1 MKRKPRAEP
10 PPFGGNPEARA
21 PTSRSQTG
29 LPHRDVE
36 QPCFFLPERAVR
48 PTKKAPEGLRDP
60 PGRGSGVRARC
71 RQHHACAQHQ
81 VCQPAAGA
89 HRTASLNLFPLPLFH
104 PASSVFCAVPPVFF
118 SPLYHNRAVICQRA
132 EGNVPLCRLRLL

>member
-48 PTKKAPEGLRDP
+48 PTKKPRRACGTLR
-60 PGRGSGVRARC
+60 GEAA
-71 RQHHACAQHQ
+71 ACG
-81 VCQPAAGA
+81 PAA
-89 HRTASLNLFPLPLFH
+89 S
-104 PASSVFCAVPPVFF
+104 
-118 SPLYHNRAVICQRA
+118 
-132 EGNVPLCRLRLL
+132 GNSDQQEILGSNFWGDYKGM

>member
-10 PPFGGNPEARA
+10 HPSGNPGSPCAD
-21 PTSRSQTG
+21 PRSQTG

-71 RQHHACAQHQ
+71 
-81 VCQPAAGA
+81 
-89 HRTASLNLFPLPLFH
+89 
-104 PASSVFCAVPPVFF
+104 
-118 SPLYHNRAVICQRA
+118 
-132 EGNVPLCRLRLL
+132 LRE

>member
-89 HRTASLNLFPLPLFH
+89 HRTASLNLFSPPLFH

-118 SPLYHNRAVICQRA
+118 LHYITSVL
-132 EGNVPLCRLRLL
+132 